1 MVTTS
6 MLQSLSDLSSKAI
19 SSQPISDETT
29 TVSSLITTST
39 TTSAAL
45 VGTPKRTQLLDLTT
59 KTPLSPTFT
68 LRKPQ
73 VIPVTTA
80 PAVNCESQNQVF
92 EEKSE

>member
-6 MLQSLSDLSSKAI
+6 MLQSLSDLSLKAM
-19 SSQPISDETT
+19 SSQSISDETT

-45 VGTPKRTQLLDLTT
+45 VGTPKPTPLLDLMT

-73 VIPVTTA
+73 VIPEVIL
-80 PAVNCESQNQVF
+80 
-92 EEKSE
+92 